1 MSDEEPKVCNWC
13 TKLTK
18 LAKGKKSCDV
28 CISQSYRTCRRCQ
41 KPYDSKDYFQ
51 LDEKRCNA
59 CQRKYL
65 KEKQTRET
73 HKRSKSVDLV
83 QTSSVISKKEV
94 KRNKNSADSTTNT
107 ENLSDNDCFVT
118 LYIPAKIRKHN
129 SFFKDSP
136 SSAQF

>member
-1 MSDEEPKVCNWC
+1 MPNEEPKVCNWC

-18 LAKGKKSCDV
+18 LAKGKKSCNE

-73 HKRSKSVDLV
+73 HKRSKSVDV
-83 QTSSVISKKEV
+83 EQTSSCVARKKEV
-94 KRNKNSADSTTNT
+94 KSD
-107 ENLSDNDCFVT
+107 LSSVVEGTKSSEHLTDDDCIVT
-118 LYIPAKIRKHN
+118 LHIPAKIRKSKN
-129 SFFKDSP
+129 I
-136 SSAQF
+136 SAQY